1 MRILR
6 YLVPI
11 NVCLVALAIASATSF
26 FISEIY
32 VDAEEKAEHILD
44 NNLRTFWELVR
55 LKGEGFRLVKGKLM
69 VGDYVLNGNYELPD
83 KIKELTGCTATIF
96 MGDTRVSTNLRKS
109 DGSRAVG
116 TGLHGAA
123 YDPVLSNGQSY
134 RGETTIFG
142 IPYLSAYDPI
152 RDADGKVI
160 GALYVGVKKSDF
172 FETYK
177 GLRNNLLFTSTLL
190 ILLFTVISV
199 LLVRYRQKAEQAQKD
214 NEASL
219 RAVIHG
225 APFPQFILD
234 LDHRVIHW
242 NEAMELCS
250 GIRAETIIGTNRHAD
265 IFYGGQRPMVADL
278 LLDNLS
284 NEIETWYA
292 GKYNESKYREG
303 IYQVTD
309 FFPLMG
315 ESGKWIRFTSTLIKD
330 SKGATIGSMVAF
342 EDLTELKQASEYLQ
356 DQWYFLQEIID
367 SIPLPLYYK
376 DLDGKYLGCNKAFE
390 EFVEMPRREILHK
403 AVFEIMPKE
412 TAELLAGMDEELL
425 CSPGVKTNESQ
436 MQLADGRLHNI
447 IFKKAT
453 FTTKEGVVGGV
464 ISIIF
469 DITERRHAEKMLLQ
483 AHNELEERVHQRT
496 IELANL
502 NEMLRQEVIERTKA
516 KDALQEQKLFLKT
529 IMESLPGVVFTL
541 DTQGRLCRWNRQLE
555 EITGMSSDA
564 LLDVDVL
571 SLVHE
576 EDRVFVS
583 EKFAEVFEKGEAET
597 EFRLLSR
604 GGTEHCFLLDGKR
617 LEIGSV
623 TYLVGCGI
631 DITARKK
638 MEEELF
644 CSQQMLQLVLDNIP
658 QRVYWKDSNL
668 NFLGC
673 NKSFTEDIGL
683 KNPAEICGMS
693 DSEMPW
699 KDTADEMRRDDQEVI
714 EQGAPK
720 MNYEQAQLLIDG
732 KISWL
737 RKNKI
742 PLRGKDNKVF
752 GVLATYDNVTERK
765 LVEEELRKAKE
776 AAESASKAKSLFLA
790 NMSHEIR
797 TPMNG
802 VIGMT
807 GLLLDSHLDHEQREY
822 AEIVRSSADS
832 LLTIIND
839 ILDYSKI
846 EAGKLGIETV
856 DFDLRSTV
864 EDTGDFMATGIYSKG
879 LDFNCIISPE
889 VPALVSGD
897 PGKLRQILVNLLSNA
912 LKFTHHGEIVLRA
925 TLDRQD
931 EGHAWVRFSVRDTGI
946 GIPQERIKDIFA
958 LFSQVDDSTTR
969 RYGGTGL
976 GLAISRQLAEMM
988 GGTIEVDSEEG
999 KGSTFFLTMKFAKQ
1013 TALYDTTF
1021 VVPEGVLKERFLVV
1035 DANAT
1040 SRLAI
1045 TEKLGL
1051 WGYSFA
1057 EASDENEAI
1066 SHLHAGL
1073 ADNDPFSY
1081 AFIGPQLSRGNASSL
1096 GKEIKNDER
1105 LRGTV
1110 LIHVSPLGEKISS
1123 GSISDDIFT
1132 ARLQKPVKLEE
1143 LYYCLMALSGSIE
1156 PSYQGYRLG
1165 VENPEVVRKGA
1176 KNNIRLLL
1184 AEDNSTNQK
1193 VILRILDNLGYRA
1206 DAVANG
1212 KEALEA
1218 LDMVPYDLVLMDI
1231 QMPELDGFETTEAI
1245 RRRETVSGRHLPI
1258 IAMTA
1263 HAMKGDREKCLAAGM
1278 DDYISKP
1285 LYPKDLKGVIQR
1297 ALSGLPPRKEAAEEQ
1312 LGLMSKRVFDRDDL
1326 MRRIGCDEDI
1336 LEEILQGFIDDYS
1349 VHLEKL
1355 QQALSD
1361 RNSDTT
1367 QRLVHLMKGA
1377 AANMSANPLRELVS
1391 RMETVLMKGEIS
1403 HAAALLKQIKKE
1415 FDDFKAY
1422 VTKAA

>member
-11 NVCLVALAIASATSF
+11 NVFLVALAIASATSF

-96 MGDTRVSTNLRKS
+96 MGDTRVSTNLRTS

-190 ILLFTVISV
+190 ILLFTIISV

-356 DQWYFLQEIID
+356 EQWYFLQEIID

-403 AVFEIMPKE
+403 ALFEIMPKE

-425 CSPGVKTNESQ
+425 SSPGVKTNESQ
-436 MQLADGRLHNI
+436 LQLADGRQHNI

-469 DITERRHAEKMLLQ
+469 DITERRQAEKMLLQ

-555 EITGMSSDA
+555 EITGMSFDA
-564 LLDVDVL
+564 LLDVDL
-571 SLVHE
+571 ISLVHE
-576 EDRVFVS
+576 EDRLFVA
-583 EKFAEVFEKGEAET
+583 EKFAEVFAEGEAET
-597 EFRLLSR
+597 EFRLLGR
-604 GGTEHCFLLDGKR
+604 DGTEHCFLLDGR
-617 LEIGSV
+617 CLEIGTV
-623 TYLVGCGI
+623 TYLIGCGI

-658 QRVYWKDSNL
+658 QRVYWKDVNL
-668 NFLGC
+668 KFLGC

-683 KNPAEICGMS
+683 ENPSEIPGMS
-693 DSEMPW
+693 DAEMPW
-699 KDTADEMRRDDQEVI
+699 RDHAAEMRRDDLQVI
-714 EQGAPK
+714 EQGVPK
-720 MNYEQAQLLIDG
+720 MNYEQAQRLIDG
-732 KISWL
+732 KVSWL

-742 PLRGKDNKVF
+742 PLRGTDNKVF

-822 AEIVRSSADS
+822 AEIVRASADS

-856 DFDLRSTV
+856 GFDLRSTV
-864 EDTGDFMATGIYSKG
+864 EDIADFMATSIYTKG
-879 LDFNCIISPE
+879 LDFNCLISSE
-889 VPALVSGD
+889 LPALVSGD

-925 TLDRQD
+925 TLDRED
-931 EGHAWVRFSVRDTGI
+931 EDHAWINFSVRDTGI
-946 GIPQERIKDIFA
+946 GIPQERIQDIFA
-958 LFSQVDDSTTR
+958 LFSQVDASTTR

-988 GGTIEVDSEEG
+988 GGTIEVESVEG
-999 KGSTFFLTMKFAKQ
+999 QGSTFFLAVKFAKQ
-1013 TALYDTTF
+1013 AAAHDRSFLVPAELY
-1021 VVPEGVLKERFLVV
+1021 KERLLVV

-1045 TEKLGL
+1045 TEKLQL
-1051 WGYSFA
+1051 WGYRFA
-1057 EASDENEAI
+1057 EASDENGAL
-1066 SHLHAGL
+1066 SHLHAAL
-1073 ADNDPFSY
+1073 AEKDQYSY
-1081 AFIGPQLSRGNASSL
+1081 VFIGPQLSRGTASSL
-1096 GKEIKNDER
+1096 GKKIKDDEK
-1105 LRGTV
+1105 LKDTV
-1110 LIHVSPLGEKISS
+1110 LIHVSPLGEKIAPASH
-1123 GSISDDIFT
+1123 SDDIFT
-1132 ARLQKPVKLEE
+1132 ARLQKPIKLAE
-1143 LYYCLMALSGSIE
+1143 LHHCLMALSGSSE
-1156 PSYQGYRLG
+1156 PTCQGDRLEVEKPG
-1165 VENPEVVRKGA
+1165 VDRTMA
-1176 KNNIRLLL
+1176 RNNMRLLL

-1193 VILRILDNLGYRA
+1193 VIMRILNNLGYRA
-1206 DAVANG
+1206 DVAANG
-1212 KEALEA
+1212 REALEA

-1245 RRRETVSGRHLPI
+1245 RRREAVSGRHIPI
-1258 IAMTA
+1258 VAMTA

-1285 LYPKDLKGVIQR
+1285 LYPKDLQGVIQR
-1297 ALSGLPPRKEAAEEQ
+1297 ALSGFSFRKEATEVQ
-1312 LGLMSKRVFDRDDL
+1312 FGMMSKRVFDRDDL
-1326 MRRIGCDEDI
+1326 MRRIGCDEDV
-1336 LEEILQGFIDDYS
+1336 LEDILQGFIDDYT

-1355 QQALSD
+1355 QQALFD
-1361 RNSDTT
+1361 RNNDSTY
-1367 QRLVHLMKGA
+1367 RLVHLMKGA

-1391 RMETVLMKGEIS
+1391 KMETLLQKGDLS
-1403 HAAALLKQIKKE
+1403 QAASLLQQIRKE
-1415 FDDFKAY
+1415 FDEFKAY
-1422 VTKAA
+1422 VIKAA